1 MSCIE
6 IEEFEKS
13 QMKES
18 LPEINVGDTV
28 IVDKVIVEG
37 KKKRIQKFEGTVIL
51 RTGIRSRDSIVV
63 RKVVD
68 GIGVEKTYLLHS
80 SLVSNVTVKRKG
92 KVRRARLYYLRDRI
106 GSKATR
112 IKAKG

>member
-1 MSCIE
+1 MNNVIIDE
-6 IEEFEKS
+6 IEKS
-13 QMKES
+13 QMKDS
-18 LPEINVGDTV
+18 IPTIGIGDTV
-28 IVDKVIVEG
+28 VVDKFIVEG
-37 KKKRIQKFEGTVIL
+37 KKKRIQKFEGTVIA
-51 RTGIRSRDSIVV
+51 RSGTRSRDAITV

-68 GIGVEKTYLLHS
+68 GVGVEKTYFLHS
-80 SLVSNVTVKRKG
+80 ELVSNVTVKRQG